1 MKRTTSNLL
10 RCALVCSAALGIA
23 TADAA
28 ERTGKQVVEAAC
40 VACHGKGANGAPK
53 IGDRRAWA
61 ALEARGLSALEQS
74 ALQGVRNMPAHGGN
88 PGFTDVEIARAIAYM
103 VNRSGG
109 RWNEPVSRTSTERER
124 SGVDVVR
131 SRCGQCH
138 ASGRG
143 GAPKVGD
150 QDAWIPRLRSGLDV
164 LVRSAI
170 RGHGGMPARGGF
182 ADLTDGEV
190 RNAIVY
196 MINRS
201 SAAAK

>member
-1 MKRTTSNLL
+1 MNFNIANLL
-10 RCALVCSAALGIA
+10 RCAVALAAALTVA
-23 TADAA
+23 SASAA
-28 ERTGKQVVEAAC
+28 ERTGKQVVDAAC
-40 VACHGKGANGAPK
+40 VACHGKGVNGAPK
-53 IGDRRAWA
+53 IGDRKAWSG
-61 ALEARGLSALEQS
+61 LEARGLSALEQS
-74 ALQGVRNMPAHGGN
+74 ALQGIRNMPAHGGN

-124 SGVDVVR
+124 SGADVVR
-131 SRCGQCH
+131 TRCGQCH

-201 SAAAK
+201 SAAK